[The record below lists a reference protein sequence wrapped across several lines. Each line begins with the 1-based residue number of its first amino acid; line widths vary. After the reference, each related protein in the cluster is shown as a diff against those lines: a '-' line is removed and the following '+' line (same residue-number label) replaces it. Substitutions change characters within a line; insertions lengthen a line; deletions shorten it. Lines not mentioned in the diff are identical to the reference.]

1 MRIEYDIIDARN
13 SSELITAVQEAL
25 DANEGWELIGGA
37 SCAMTIVDERWHEI
51 WGQTLV
57 RKRT

>member
-1 MRIEYDIIDARN
+1 MRIEYDVIDARN

-37 SCAMTIVDERWHEI
+37 SCALSVNDGWEEVWC
-51 WGQTLV
+51 QTLI
-57 RKRT
+57 RRIM